1 MLGTII
7 GDMAGS
13 RFEFNNVRKKDIP
26 IYAEGSTPTD
36 DTMMTV
42 AVARAIMETEKEFEL
57 FSRGKKL
64 NDKFYKKL
72 SENTVKNM
80 AELGKQ
86 FPYCGFGT
94 MFRKWIF
101 DNEHKPYESWGNG
114 AAMRIGPAGHIAR
127 NEEEVKKLSRTITSV
142 SHEHPEAYK
151 GAECTAMCIFWLR
164 QRKTKKEVLELVK
177 KNYYSEIIPVEKI
190 RTSVGFDASCQYC
203 VPQAISCFIE
213 GLDFEDTIR
222 TAISSGGDSDT
233 VAAIA
238 GSIAQ
243 AYYEINDDLKEK
255 TLKQLEKIFYKFI
268 WEENLKW
275 EEFLKTV
282 KEIKKFLFF

>member
-72 SENTVKNM
+72 SENTIKNM

-101 DNEHKPYESWGNG
+101 DKEHKPYESWGNG

-164 QRKTKKEVLELVK
+164 QGKTKKEVLELVK

-190 RTSVGFDASCQYC
+190 RASVGFDASCQYC
-203 VPQAISCFIE
+203 VPQAISCFME

-243 AYYEINDDLKEK
+243 SYYEINDDLKEK